1 MEVCP
6 GVHRVQLPLKGSPLG
21 HVNSYLLRSNGGYIL
36 VDCGW
41 DTPESMEAL
50 RLQTEAL
57 GIRLDQ
63 VHTIMVT
70 HIHPDHYGM
79 AGRIRDMTGARLLL
93 HRLEKVFLESR
104 YANPEKLA
112 AQMGDWLR
120 TNGAP
125 EEELDDLQSGS
136 LRILNRV
143 RLAWPD
149 QMLDGGE
156 HIPADDHEFEVVWT
170 PGHSAGHICL
180 YDRKRR
186 LLLSGDH
193 VLPRISPN
201 ISLHVQAQGN
211 PLADYLDSLQLVAGL
226 DIGLV
231 LPGHG
236 DPFHGLAER
245 VQELA
250 SHHQARLAH
259 LYDLLADG
267 PHTGYQ
273 VALRARWSGGRGW
286 DSFSPFQRR
295 MAMTETLAHLELLRS
310 SGRVRKLFQHGIVL
324 YARA

>member
-1 MEVCP
+1 MEICT
-6 GVHRVQLPLKGSPLG
+6 GVHRLQLPLKGNPLG

-41 DTPESMEAL
+41 DTTDSMEAL
-50 RLQTEAL
+50 RLQVEAL
-57 GIRLDQ
+57 DIRLEQ
-63 VHTIMVT
+63 VHTIVVT

-79 AGRIRDMTGARLLL
+79 AGRIREITGARLFL

-125 EEELDDLQSGS
+125 EEELGDLQSGS
-136 LRILNRV
+136 MRILNRV

-156 HIPADDHEFEVVWT
+156 RIPADDHEFEVVWT

-180 YDRKRR
+180 YDRERR
-186 LLLSGDH
+186 LLVSGDH

-201 ISLHVQAQGN
+201 ISLHVQTQGN
-211 PLADYLDSLQLVAGL
+211 PLADYLDSLQLVSGL
-226 DIGLV
+226 DVGLV

-236 DPFHGLAER
+236 EPFQGLAER

-267 PHTGYQ
+267 PQTGYQ
-273 VALRARWSGGRGW
+273 LALRARWSGGRGW

-295 MAMTETLAHLELLRS
+295 MAVTETLAHLELLRS